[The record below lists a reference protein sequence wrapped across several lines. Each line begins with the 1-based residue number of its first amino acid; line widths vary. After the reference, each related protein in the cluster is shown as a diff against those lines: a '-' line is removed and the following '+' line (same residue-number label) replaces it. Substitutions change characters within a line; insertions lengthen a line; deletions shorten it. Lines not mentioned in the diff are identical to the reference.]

1 MQRSDIISK
10 LKEGTVY
17 ITFLK
22 ADGATRDMK
31 ATLSESIAQYSDPA
45 STIRAP
51 KTATTTQAVWDET
64 VNGWRSFR
72 WDSVRSVD
80 GLDTPNGI
88 KS

>member
-31 ATLSESIAQYSDPA
+31 ATLSESIAQYSSCDKRYTFVK
-45 STIRAP
+45 SDTY
-51 KTATTTQAVWDET
+51 
-64 VNGWRSFR
+64 SL
-72 WDSVRSVD
+72 SHD
-80 GLDTPNGI
+80 GANFI
-88 KS
+88 YNS

>member
-51 KTATTTQAVWDET
+51 KTATTTQAVWDES

-72 WDSVRSVD
+72 WENIRRVNGVD
-80 GLDTPNGI
+80 FPTGV
-88 KS
+88 K

>member
-51 KTATTTQAVWDET
+51 KTATTTQAVWDEG

-72 WDSVRSVD
+72 WEDIRSV
-80 GLDTPNGI
+80 NGVDFPTGV
-88 KS
+88 K